1 MKQRYTKEQLARHL
15 ARFQTI
21 LRRSTMLSE
30 ADKQLVEEYMQYY
43 DSLLD
48 SDPYFQKRL
57 DEKADERAAQIA
69 AEREVKALQ
78 QLQQVVLDA
87 VEGQFPKL
95 VDQARESIVQVEEP
109 EILRL
114 LVKQIYKAP
123 DEKTVRFLLETLA
136 A

>member
-1 MKQRYTKEQLARHL
+1 
-15 ARFQTI
+15 
-21 LRRSTMLSE
+21 MLSE